1 MGDFTKKKLGL
12 MSWGKNS
19 CTEKKI
25 YLTAY
30 NAAKNMLHHYMSGEK
45 ILPPQTVWGEKVLP
59 KPNQIPFNPPSQVVG
74 ASGAQSL
81 ITSRSSG
88 KRTATRERE
97 RKKSRLGQT
106 QFDDFNK
113 CLKYTWFSTYF
124 YWQMSSLI

>member
-1 MGDFTKKKLGL
+1 

-19 CTEKKI
+19 CTEKNI

-30 NAAKNMLHHYMSGEK
+30 NAAKNMLHHLIY
-45 ILPPQTVWGEKVLP
+45 VWGKNSTSTDGLRG
-59 KPNQIPFNPPSQVVG
+59 KSLTQTKSNPLQP
-74 ASGAQSL
+74 
-81 ITSRSSG
+81 TKSSG
-88 KRTATRERE
+88 RRLRSAKLNYQPQFGETEPATRERE